1 MVAYR
6 KQCRHENS
14 WGKISPFALRILN
27 FRVRFK
33 IRLRVRIRGL
43 GFGSINDV
51 DGRWRESFLN
61 CGLRDKF
68 RYDG

>member
-6 KQCRHENS
+6 KQCRYITGHENS

-51 DGRWRESFLN
+51 DGSLRESFFELWVA
-61 CGLRDKF
+61 
-68 RYDG
+68 